1 MITKQTLL
9 TALSKFLQNVKRVF
23 MRYDEISEITN
34 TEFEE
39 MFNQTD
45 SNNS

>member
-1 MITKQTLL
+1 MVTKQTLL

-23 MRYDEISEITN
+23 ISNEEIREIN
-34 TEFEE
+34 DTEFEE
-39 MFNQTD
+39 MFNRTG